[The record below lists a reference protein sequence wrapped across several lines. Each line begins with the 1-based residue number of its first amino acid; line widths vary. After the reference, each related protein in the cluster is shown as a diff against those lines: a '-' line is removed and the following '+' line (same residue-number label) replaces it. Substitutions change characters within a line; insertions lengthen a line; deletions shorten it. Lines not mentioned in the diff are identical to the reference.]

1 MNLNF
6 RQLIL
11 LPVLSLMLSACAGI
25 TYHAESPLVTLAG
38 IKLEK
43 TQPLEQQYQLEL
55 RIRNPNETA
64 LFINGLTYT
73 LALSGKPLA
82 DGVSSQYLEVPGFGE
97 RILCVPLLGTTFN
110 LQSQLASFGIASH
123 RLLPYRLAGK
133 VSLGTIKFGHKTQHY
148 SLRTFTSLPFE
159 TTGEIDL
166 SRLYVAAH

>member
-11 LPVLSLMLSACAGI
+11 LPLLSLLLSACAGI
-25 TYHAESPLVTLAG
+25 TYHAEPPLVTIAG

-43 TQPLEQQYQLEL
+43 TQPLEQQYQLQL

-64 LFINGLTYT
+64 LFINGLSYT

-82 DGVSSQYLEVPGFGE
+82 DGVSSQYLEVPGFSE
-97 RILCVPLLGTTFN
+97 NILCVPLLGTTFN
-110 LQSQLASFGIASH
+110 LLTQLDSFGIANR
-123 RLLPYRLAGK
+123 RLLPYRLSGK
-133 VSLGTIKFGHKTQHY
+133 VSLGTIKFGHNTQHY

-159 TTGEIDL
+159 TTGAIDL
-166 SRLYVAAH
+166 SRLYIAAH